1 MVESRLG
8 FILPFRFSVMET
20 KSDSTLPL
28 TAAHEWEV
36 KRKDR
41 QENGD
46 RREATHFKP
55 QLYRLNSEQIIC
67 YLSLLESILFDMC
80 MDGK

>member
-1 MVESRLG
+1 MVESRFC
-8 FILPFRFSVMET
+8 FILPFRFSVMEI
-20 KSDSTLPL
+20 KSYSTLPL
-28 TAAHEWEV
+28 TVAHEWEV

-55 QLYRLNSEQIIC
+55 QLHRLNCERITC
-67 YLSLLESILFDMC
+67 YLSLLQSILFDMC